1 MAKSLTSVVGVDVGR
16 YSLKSVLLQK
26 KGDNRF
32 VVSNFATQV
41 FDEAVE
47 RTPETVVAQVKSAI
61 KQIGGGSKPCAV
73 AFTTPDAFLRIIEQ
87 PETPTDILRDALR
100 LNGMALLNQD
110 CRDFVLDCDLIPTT
124 GAAAAALGGQKRY
137 LVAGVPRVYVTTMS
151 EAFEKGGVKNIAS
164 LQLASVSVF
173 NAFEFAQPD
182 VFDNQA
188 FFLLDLGHNSST
200 MMIGVKRE
208 LVLIRNIDFG
218 GKTLLEALCS
228 LSGESTDAVFK
239 ALEQEDEIIVENARM
254 ALMAFTREIGSSI
267 GFVEGRREETIGQIW
282 VSGGLA
288 KNKTVLRVLGEELR
302 MPCNAWNVL
311 DRCDVN
317 VSASK
322 RSRLTEDASDFSVAC
337 GAAVQLLNS

>member
-1 MAKSLTSVVGVDVGR
+1 MAKTLTSAVGVDVGR

-26 KGDNRF
+26 KGDSRF
-32 VVSNFATQV
+32 AVANFASQV
-41 FDEAVE
+41 FDESQE
-47 RTPETVVAQVKSAI
+47 RTPEMIVTQIKSLL
-61 KQIGGGSKPCAV
+61 KQMGGRSRACAV
-73 AFTTPDAFLRIIEQ
+73 AITTPDAFLRIIEQ

-110 CRDFVLDCDLIPTT
+110 CRDFVLDCDLIQSN
-124 GAAAAALGGQKRY
+124 GATEAGHGGQKRY
-137 LVAGVPRVYVTTMS
+137 LVAGLPRVYVTGMS
-151 EAFEKGGVKNIAS
+151 EAFDKGGLRDIAA

-173 NAFEFAQPD
+173 NAFEFAHPD
-182 VFDNQA
+182 VFNNQA
-188 FFLLDLGHNSST
+188 FFLLDLGHTSST

-208 LVLIRNIDFG
+208 LVLIRNIEFG

-228 LSGESTDAVFK
+228 LSGESTSGVFK

-302 MPCNAWNVL
+302 MPCLAWNAL
-311 DRCDVN
+311 DRCEVN
-317 VSASK
+317 VPASK
-322 RSRLTEDASDFSVAC
+322 RSRLVEDASDFSVAC
-337 GAAVQLLNS
+337 GAAAQLLT